1 MDQDGWELSA
11 ARGRRW
17 GGQDHVLGE
26 GLGAGR
32 GDEDRGVGGS
42 DGGQMVAPL
51 SRVMEEGLGHPGF
64 WEDVEVTSAL
74 LENQAATWEPGL
86 ERKAM
91 TAGLWAGLG
100 LGWGCPDIHSTNKC
114 LMSTYCV
121 PSPVLDAGT
130 QL

>member
-1 MDQDGWELSA
+1 MDQDCWELSV

-17 GGQDHVLGE
+17 G

-42 DGGQMVAPL
+42 QMAAPP
-51 SRVMEEGLGHPGF
+51 SQVMEEGLGHPGF
-64 WEDVEVTSAL
+64 WEDVEVTPAL

-100 LGWGCPDIHSTNKC
+100 LGWGCSDIHSTN
-114 LMSTYCV
+114 V
-121 PSPVLDAGT
+121 
-130 QL
+130 